1 MEINTDISLQG
12 IIVAQIPV
20 EEKLMLINR
29 LRDILQE
36 RYDVIAKVLENQTN
50 QEMLMLEGDIS
61 VLDGLIADYT
71 GYLNNN

>member
-1 MEINTDISLQG
+1 MHINTDISLQG
-12 IIVAQIPV
+12 IITSTIPV

-36 RYDVIAKVLENQTN
+36 RYDAIARALENQIN